1 MEKELDPQIADFMSH
16 VTQMQ
21 KIQSHLELEISLL
34 EEIVVFVIKKKECK
48 KAQIYRE
55 KKPSQSFSKMCI
67 LIKCC
72 QNLAALFCN

>member
-34 EEIVVFVIKKKECK
+34 EEIVCSICNQKKKN
-48 KAQIYRE
+48 A
-55 KKPSQSFSKMCI
+55 KKPKFTVKKTILKLFQNVHSNQMLSKSRSP
-67 LIKCC
+67 L
-72 QNLAALFCN
+72 L